1 MFSSRAQFVFS
12 ILVGMLLTTTTA
24 QGVEP
29 TEDMRT
35 LARMFATLEARDLK
49 GYCMEMHDAPS
60 YTDYLSRACQSAV
73 QNKLKQPE
81 DCSPENIAQ
90 LIKADKEKCLAMPA
104 AEFEKTMLRG
114 REGSEAFIK
123 DMAAQGIDGERL
135 LQEERARKR

>member
-49 GYCMEMHDAPS
+49 GYCTEMHGAA
-60 YTDYLSRACQSAV
+60 YAGYLSRVCQSAV
-73 QNKLKQPE
+73 QNKVKKPE

-90 LIKADKEKCLAMPA
+90 LIKDDKEKCLAMPP
-104 AEFEKTMLRG
+104 AEFEQKVLRG
-114 REGSEAFIK
+114 REGKEAFIK
-123 DMAAQGIDGERL
+123 DMAAQGVDGEKL
-135 LQEERARKR
+135 LQEERAKKR